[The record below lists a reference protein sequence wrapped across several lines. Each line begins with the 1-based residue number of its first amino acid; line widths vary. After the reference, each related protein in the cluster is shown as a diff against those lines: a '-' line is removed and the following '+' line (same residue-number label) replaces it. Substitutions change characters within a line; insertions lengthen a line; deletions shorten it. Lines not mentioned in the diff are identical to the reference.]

1 MKMNNRIQIK
11 DTDLSICPIGFG
23 TVNAGKTWGNNDDF
37 EIIEK
42 YIELG
47 GNVIDCARVYT
58 DGRAEEVI
66 GKWITKRGKRDD
78 LIIITKGGH
87 PLFETMNVSR
97 MSREEMES
105 DLNKSLKA
113 LCVDTIDIYFYHR
126 DDLSQPVSDLIEVME
141 SFVKAGKI
149 RYYACSNWSTER
161 MKEADEYCK
170 SKGYRGFVANQMLF
184 NMASETMKPFPDT
197 TMVSMDK
204 DMIQYHRESKN
215 LAMPYFGV
223 CSGFFHILDAK
234 GEEAV
239 KNSPYYTEENLK
251 LSKKI
256 GVLREKYNATISQI
270 LLGFFFQQGID
281 ICPLAGAD
289 NEQQLLEIMGT
300 FDIDFDPKD
309 FV

>member
-1 MKMNNRIQIK
+1 MKMNKRITIK

-23 TVNAGKTWGNNDDF
+23 TVNAGTAWGNDDDF

-58 DGRAEEVI
+58 DGKAEEVL

-87 PLFETMNVSR
+87 PLFESMNVSR
-97 MSREEMES
+97 MSREEMEA
-105 DLNKSLKA
+105 DLNTSLKA

-126 DDLSQPVSDLIEVME
+126 DDLSQPVSDLIELME
-141 SFVKAGKI
+141 SFVREGKI
-149 RYYACSNWSTER
+149 RYYACSNWTTER

-184 NMASETMKPFPDT
+184 NMAAETMKPFPDK
-197 TMVSMDK
+197 TMVAMDNE
-204 DMIQYHRESKN
+204 MLEYHKTSKN

-223 CSGFFHILDAK
+223 CSGFFHVLAAK
-234 GEEAV
+234 GVEAV
-239 KNSPYYTEENLK
+239 KNSPYYTRENLE
-251 LSKKI
+251 LAARI
-256 GVLREKYNATISQI
+256 EALREKYNATISQI
-270 LLGFFFQQGID
+270 LLGFFFQQGMD

-289 NEQQLLEIMGT
+289 NEQQLLEVMGT

>member
-1 MKMNNRIQIK
+1 MKMNKRITIK

-23 TVNAGKTWGNNDDF
+23 TVNAGTAWGNNNDF

-58 DGRAEEVI
+58 DGKAEEVL

-87 PLFETMNVSR
+87 PLFESMNVSR
-97 MSREEMES
+97 MSREEMEA
-105 DLNKSLKA
+105 DLNTSLKA

-126 DDLSQPVSDLIEVME
+126 DDLSQPVSDLIELME
-141 SFVKAGKI
+141 SFVREGKI
-149 RYYACSNWSTER
+149 RYYACSNWTTER

-184 NMASETMKPFPDT
+184 NMAAETMKPFPDK
-197 TMVSMDK
+197 TMVAMD
-204 DMIQYHRESKN
+204 DEMLEYHKTSKN

-223 CSGFFHILDAK
+223 CSGFFHVLAAK

-239 KNSPYYTEENLK
+239 KNSPYYTRENLE
-251 LSKKI
+251 LAARI
-256 GVLREKYNATISQI
+256 EALREKYNATISQI
-270 LLGFFFQQGID
+270 LLGFFFQQGMD

-289 NEQQLLEIMGT
+289 NEQQLLEVMGT

-309 FV
+309 FA

>member
-1 MKMNNRIQIK
+1 MKMNKWITIK

-23 TVNAGKTWGNNDDF
+23 TVNAGTAWGNDDDF

-58 DGRAEEVI
+58 DGKAEEVL

-87 PLFETMNVSR
+87 PLFESMNVSR
-97 MSREEMES
+97 MSREEMEA
-105 DLNKSLKA
+105 DLNTSLKA

-126 DDLSQPVSDLIEVME
+126 DDLSQPVSDLIELME
-141 SFVKAGKI
+141 SFVREGKI
-149 RYYACSNWSTER
+149 RYYACSNWTTER

-184 NMASETMKPFPDT
+184 NMAAETMKPFPDK
-197 TMVSMDK
+197 TMVAMDNE
-204 DMIQYHRESKN
+204 MLEYHKTSKN

-223 CSGFFHILDAK
+223 CSGFFHVLAAK

-239 KNSPYYTEENLK
+239 KNSPYYTRENLE
-251 LSKKI
+251 LAARI
-256 GVLREKYNATISQI
+256 EALREKYNATISQI
-270 LLGFFFQQGID
+270 LLGFFFQQGMD

-289 NEQQLLEIMGT
+289 NEQQLLEVMGT

>member
-1 MKMNNRIQIK
+1 MKMNKRIRIK

-23 TVNAGKTWGNNDDF
+23 TVNAGTTWGNDDNF

-47 GNVIDCARVYT
+47 GNLIDCARVYT
-58 DGRAEEVI
+58 DGRAEEVL
-66 GKWITKRGKRDD
+66 GRWITKRGKRDD
-78 LIIITKGGH
+78 LVIITKGGH
-87 PLFETMNVSR
+87 PLFESMNVSR
-97 MSREEMES
+97 MSREEMEA
-105 DLNKSLKA
+105 DLNTSLKA

-126 DDLSQPVSDLIEVME
+126 DDLSQPVSDLIELME
-141 SFVKAGKI
+141 SFVRDGKI
-149 RYYACSNWSTER
+149 RYYACSNWTTER

-170 SKGYRGFVANQMLF
+170 EKGYRGFIANQMLF
-184 NMASETMKPFPDT
+184 NMAAETMKPFPDK
-197 TMVSMDK
+197 TMVAMDDK
-204 DMIQYHRESKN
+204 MFEYHKTSKN

-239 KNSPYYTEENLK
+239 KNSPYYTKENLE
-251 LSKKI
+251 LAKKI
-256 GVLREKYNATISQI
+256 NSLRKKYNATISQI
-270 LLGFFFQQGID
+270 LLGFFFQKGVD

-289 NEQQLLEIMGT
+289 NEQQLLEVMGT

-309 FV
+309 FL

>member
-1 MKMNNRIQIK
+1 MKMNKRITIK

-23 TVNAGKTWGNNDDF
+23 TVNAGTAWGNDDDF

-58 DGRAEEVI
+58 DGRAEEVL
-66 GKWITKRGKRDD
+66 GRWITKRGKRDD

-87 PLFETMNVSR
+87 PLFESMNVSR
-97 MSREEMES
+97 MSREEMEA
-105 DLNKSLKA
+105 DLNTSLKA

-126 DDLSQPVSDLIEVME
+126 DDLSQPVSDLIELME
-141 SFVKAGKI
+141 SFVREGKI
-149 RYYACSNWSTER
+149 RYYACSNWTTER

-170 SKGYRGFVANQMLF
+170 AKGYRGFVANQMLF
-184 NMASETMKPFPDT
+184 NMAAETMKPFPDK
-197 TMVSMDK
+197 TMVAMDDK
-204 DMIQYHRESKN
+204 MIEYHKTSKN

-223 CSGFFHILDAK
+223 CSGFFHILAAK

-239 KNSPYYTEENLK
+239 RNSPYYTRKNLE
-251 LSKKI
+251 LAVRI
-256 GVLREKYNATISQI
+256 EALREKYNATISQI
-270 LLGFFFQQGID
+270 LLGFFFQRGMD

-289 NEQQLLEIMGT
+289 NEQQLLEAMGT